1 MKYWLLPVLFSLM
14 AGLGAFLMALGRA
27 ARYQWLF
34 LTLSGCGVLC
44 LLFGLWAVLGGL
56 SYSDFNLDVNQK
68 SKRIRKWKTS
78 AFLLRRSCDE
88 YAYEDFRAV
97 RSVQE
102 IDDDVRWVVVE
113 LLFKANKPALEVGR
127 FSPVSGGSSYW
138 QRIEKSL
145 RGHRAESPG
154 AAALRLELAKAMDI
168 TNAGYFE

>member
-1 MKYWLLPVLFSLM
+1 M
-14 AGLGAFLMALGRA
+14 GAFLMALGRA
-27 ARYQWLF
+27 AQYQWLF

-44 LLFGLWAVLGGL
+44 LLFGLWAVLGAL
-56 SYSDFNLDVNQK
+56 QYSDFNLDVNQK

-78 AFLLRRSCDE
+78 AFSLRRSVDE
-88 YAYEDFRAV
+88 YPYDDFRAV

-113 LLFKANKPALEVGR
+113 LLFKADKPALGIGR

-154 AAALRLELAKAMDI
+154 AASLRQELAKAMGI